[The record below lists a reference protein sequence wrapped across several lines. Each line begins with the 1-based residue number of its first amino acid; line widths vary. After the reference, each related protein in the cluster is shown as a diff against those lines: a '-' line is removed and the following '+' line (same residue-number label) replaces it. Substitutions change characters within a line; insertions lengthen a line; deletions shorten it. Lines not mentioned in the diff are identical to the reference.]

1 MNIALKTNLPP
12 GPASAGADS
21 ERLHATTKK
30 GAKAGVALE
39 ELSKYMG
46 VGGDNPLV
54 GHRKTLVGA
63 LLPEPAKGG
72 SLGDAL
78 DKLSDSAV
86 VLGDIYALMAVFQQL
101 AQLMRDQA
109 REMRNSEMQGQ
120 VSSLMASAKEI
131 RAAAQDRA
139 AAGMT
144 QGALQIA
151 GGYIS
156 GGFGVAGGFVG
167 LQSGLLGGPATG
179 LGKAWEGGS
188 AILSS
193 MGQASGQS
201 LSGIGTT
208 TSAGVEQ
215 AAAGHDAK
223 RAEREAD
230 AKVRDQGVQH
240 ANELMQQMM
249 DIIRDLREKYA
260 SVQQSNS
267 DTNRAIYRNL

>member
-1 MNIALKTNLPP
+1 MNISLKTNLPP

-46 VGGDNPLV
+46 VGGDNPLA
-54 GHRKTLVGA
+54 GHRKTLIGA

-131 RAAAQDRA
+131 RAAAKDRA
-139 AAGMT
+139 AAGTAQGVLQMT
-144 QGALQIA
+144 A
-151 GGYIS
+151 GIVVA
-156 GGFGVAGGFVG
+156 GFGVASGVFGVK
-167 LQSGLLGGPATG
+167 SGLADGPTTA
-179 LGKAWEGGS
+179 LGKRWDGVG

-193 MGQASGQS
+193 VGQGGGQAV
-201 LSGIGTT
+201 SGIGTT